1 MKIPKDWEKVKD
13 KINNKDTV
21 FVLGE
26 LDSGKTTL
34 VHYLRKENGGN
45 IVDTD
50 VGQSDIGPPTVI
62 GRSRDGE
69 KLDDGYFVGSISPRK
84 HFTQM
89 IVGTKKM
96 VERSGTPVFVD
107 TTGMVKKDAS
117 RDLKTQKIE
126 AINPD
131 KLIIIGNNGLNYYN
145 NFKDINTKIF
155 NVDVPKDIRSKTR
168 DERKNNRESQFSEYF
183 SNTKGIKV
191 DLEDD
196 VNTLRSLLGS
206 GTRITGEVNEKIDS
220 KVYRAEALGD
230 TALIISDQKEIS
242 KFEYEFL
249 RSRFDVEEVNCV
261 RTDQLKNLLIGL
273 LNCKEEFLG
282 IGILEKIKPQNLESK
297 VRVPKG
303 MQEDPHT
310 VKFGSFRV
318 NAFGEEQGFISF

>member
-1 MKIPKDWEKVKD
+1 MKIPKDWEKVNAE
-13 KINNKDTV
+13 INNKNTV
-21 FVLGE
+21 FVLGD

-50 VGQSDIGPPTVI
+50 VGQSDIAPPTVI
-62 GRSRDGE
+62 GRSKDGE

-131 KLIIIGNNGLNYYN
+131 KLIIIGNNGFNYYN
-145 NFKDINTKIF
+145 NFEYSNTKIF
-155 NVDVPKDIRSKTR
+155 HVIVPEDIRSKTR
-168 DERKNNRESQFSEYF
+168 DERKNNRESQFSQYF
-183 SNTKGIKV
+183 SNTNVIKV
-191 DLEDD
+191 NLEDD
-196 VNTLRSLLGS
+196 VNTLRSILGS

-261 RTDQLKNLLIGL
+261 CTDQLKDLLIGL
-273 LNCKEEFLG
+273 LNYKEEFMG
-282 IGILEKIKPQNLESK
+282 IGILEKFNLK
-297 VRVPKG
+297 ILNLR
-303 MQEDPHT
+303 
-310 VKFGSFRV
+310 
-318 NAFGEEQGFISF
+318 